1 MMRVLNKESLK
12 DIVTGAT
19 FLGAGGGGSPEDGLK
34 LVDKIFNIT
43 SGIELASP
51 DEIPDNAY
59 TAMIAG
65 IGAPKVLKE
74 RGFDV
79 EAVYAYEALERIYAL
94 TGIKLSYLMP
104 GEIGGFNTI
113 TPMYVAAQKRLP
125 VADCDGNGRAV
136 PELGTSLYPLYE
148 IPASPLVLADK
159 EGNVVVG
166 YPKDPLDAHACENIA
181 RSFAVASGMC
191 AAFGTWVVNG
201 RKMRESLVLN
211 SVSKC
216 ERIGRAIKE
225 AVRKG
230 EDPAREAVDAAGGY
244 ELIRGTISD
253 ISTKTVAGFDF
264 GRTTIEGTGPYVGK
278 KLAIDFKNE
287 NMIAWKGVGEPVTM
301 VPDLICFL
309 TKEGEVSTNADTQKG
324 MEIAVIAVPAH
335 ERWKKHPKGFD
346 VWRHILEKM
355 EYTGPYK
362 PVEKLIR

>member
-1 MMRVLNKESLK
+1 MKLLKKENLL

-19 FLGAGGGGSPEDGLK
+19 FLGAGGGGSPEDGIK
-34 LVDKIFNIT
+34 LVDKIFDATT
-43 SGIELASP
+43 SLELVST
-51 DEIPDNAY
+51 DEVPDNAY
-59 TAMIAG
+59 AAMIAG

-94 TGIKLSYLMP
+94 IGIKLSYLMP

-113 TPMYVAAQKRLP
+113 TPMYVAAHKKLP
-125 VADCDGNGRAV
+125 IVDCDGNGRAV

-159 EGNVVVG
+159 EGNIVVG
-166 YPKDPLDAHACENIA
+166 YPRDPLDAHACEKIA

-230 EDPAREAVDAAGGY
+230 EDPVREAVDAAGGY
-244 ELIRGTISD
+244 ELIRGTISE
-253 ISTKTVAGFDF
+253 ISTKTVGGFDF
-264 GRTTIEGTGPYVGK
+264 GRTTIGGAGPYVGK

-287 NMIAWKGVGEPVTM
+287 NMIAWKEVDEPVTM
-301 VPDLICFL
+301 VPDLICL
-309 TKEGEVSTNADTQKG
+309 MTKK
-324 MEIAVIAVPAH
+324 
-335 ERWKKHPKGFD
+335 ERC
-346 VWRHILEKM
+346 
-355 EYTGPYK
+355 
-362 PVEKLIR
+362 